1 MAETVI
7 KDTGLC
13 KSVLIQTILDNSEIM
28 EVLLGK
34 EYEKKYTQDEI
45 DDTVYKQIFPY
56 LYIDETQTQTLS
68 YICCEVETPRI
79 PTGTI
84 KDMMITIW
92 VFCHKGIMKY
102 SKKGYRGTRVDI
114 LCDMIERSLRYSDKF
129 GIGKLH
135 LSSVEHFFPNSKTY
149 GKQMIYTI
157 SDFKIK
163 DN

>member
-13 KSVLIQTILDNSEIM
+13 KSVLIQTFLDNSEIM

-34 EYEKKYTQDEI
+34 GYDKKYTQDEI

-92 VFCHKGIMKY
+92 VFCHKGVMKY

-114 LCDMIERSLRYSDKF
+114 LCDMIERSLRYSDYF
-129 GIGKLH
+129 LN
-135 LSSVEHFFPNSKTY
+135 L
-149 GKQMIYTI
+149 
-157 SDFKIK
+157 
-163 DN
+163 